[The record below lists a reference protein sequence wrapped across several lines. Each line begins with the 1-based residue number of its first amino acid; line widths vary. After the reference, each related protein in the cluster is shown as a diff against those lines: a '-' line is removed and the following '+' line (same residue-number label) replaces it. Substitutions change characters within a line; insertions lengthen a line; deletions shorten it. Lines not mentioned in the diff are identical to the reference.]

1 MTLAPTTTTQL
12 AELRET
18 AQEIMT
24 ALTRQQDILR
34 LRQIAFQPGL
44 LGVIQALPPAIER
57 AERSLSADEREVVQL
72 RALAETSALVNSSL
86 DVDTVFERALDAVL
100 QLTGAGRG
108 YLFLRES
115 SELVI
120 RAARKQEQP
129 TTDSPSPDEDNQSV
143 SRTILREV
151 IRTGKPLLTNNAAD
165 DPRVTKSATIT
176 KYGLRSVL
184 CVPLLLKGVVEG
196 AVYVDNRFREGVFT
210 ERELA
215 LLTAFSNQIAVAIE
229 NSRLF
234 TSVQASLRDIGG
246 ATELMQNVFTS
257 IASGVITTDARDSI
271 TTFNLAAAD
280 ILSVPPDAPLGQPLR
295 AVLPMLGAEFEEALL
310 DAQTQNSST
319 TLETEAEIVGRGRIA
334 LKLKVSPLK
343 NSDGLTE
350 GIAMVLDDLT
360 AQHERDQ
367 TIDLLRRYLPP
378 GMVESIREIAQL
390 GIGGERREV
399 TCMFID
405 VGAFTSFGA
414 LQPAHMM
421 AMLNVY
427 LEAITN
433 VVHLAGG
440 LIDKYM
446 GSEVMVL
453 FNTQLNPQS
462 DHALRAAETALTMG
476 DALRQLPV
484 QPEAPPYRI
493 GIHTGVATL
502 GNVGGIQ
509 RRSFT
514 ALGDSIN
521 LAKRLQENAA
531 SGQIIVSEAAL
542 RAIQS
547 SAPDAV
553 RAAELPLLQ
562 VRGRQQT
569 TRVYEVA
576 RP

>member
-1 MTLAPTTTTQL
+1 MTIAPTTTTQL
-12 AELRET
+12 AELRES

-24 ALTRQQDILR
+24 ALARQQDILR
-34 LRQIAFQPGL
+34 LRQIAMQPGL
-44 LGVIQALPPAIER
+44 LGVVQALAPSIER
-57 AERSLSADEREVVQL
+57 AERSLSADDKELIQL

-100 QLTGAGRG
+100 RLTGAGRG
-108 YLFLRES
+108 YLLLRDGGGEA
-115 SELVI
+115 VI
-120 RAARKQEQP
+120 RVARKQEEP
-129 TTDSPSPDEDNQSV
+129 NPNAPDDGNQSV

-165 DPRVTKSATIT
+165 DPRISKSATIT
-176 KYGLRSVL
+176 KYSLRSVL
-184 CVPLLLKGVVEG
+184 CVPLILKGVVEG

-210 ERELA
+210 EREMA
-215 LLTAFSNQIAVAIE
+215 LLTAFCNQIAVAIE

-246 ATELMQNVFTS
+246 ATELMQNVFAS
-257 IASGVITTDARDSI
+257 IASGVITTDARDII
-271 TTFNLAAAD
+271 TTFNIAAAD
-280 ILSVPPDAPLGQPLR
+280 ILNVPPDAPFGQPLR
-295 AVLPMLGAEFEEALL
+295 AILPMLGAEFEEALL
-310 DAQTQNSST
+310 DAQTQNISA
-319 TLETEAEIVGRGRIA
+319 TLETEAEIGGRGRIA

-350 GIAMVLDDLT
+350 GVAMVLDDLT
-360 AQHERDQ
+360 AQRERDL
-367 TIDLLRRYLPP
+367 TLDLLRRYLPP
-378 GMVESIREIAQL
+378 GMIESIREIAQL

-399 TCMFID
+399 TCMFVD
-405 VGAFTSFGA
+405 VGVFTHFGA
-414 LQPAHMM
+414 LHPAHVMD
-421 AMLNVY
+421 MLNVY

-453 FNTQLNPQS
+453 FNTQLNPQN
-462 DHALRAAETALTMG
+462 DHAVRAAETALAIG
-476 DALRQLPV
+476 EALRKLPV
-484 QPEAPPYRI
+484 QSEAPPFRV

-531 SGQIIVSEAAL
+531 SGQIILSEAAL
-542 RAIQS
+542 SAVQALAPGLLRAT
-547 SAPDAV
+547 
-553 RAAELPLLQ
+553 ELPPLQ
-562 VRGRQQT
+562 VRGRQQI
-569 TRVYEVA
+569 TRIFEVQ

>member
-1 MTLAPTTTTQL
+1 MTIAPTTTTQL

-18 AQEIMT
+18 AQEVMT
-24 ALTRQQDILR
+24 SLARQQDILR
-34 LRQIAFQPGL
+34 LRQITFQPGL
-44 LGVIQALPPAIER
+44 LGVIQALAPSIER
-57 AERSLSADEREVVQL
+57 AERSLEADERELVQL
-72 RALAETSALVNSSL
+72 RVLAETSALVNSSL

-108 YLFLRES
+108 YLFLRDGSDEPAMH
-115 SELVI
+115 V
-120 RAARKQEQP
+120 ARKQEE
-129 TTDSPSPDEDNQSV
+129 PSPDAPDDDNHSV

-151 IRTGKPLLTNNAAD
+151 IRTGKALLTNNAVD
-165 DPRVTKSATIT
+165 DPRITKSATIT
-176 KYGLRSVL
+176 KYSLRSVL
-184 CVPLLLKGVVEG
+184 CVPLTLKGVVEG
-196 AVYVDNRFREGVFT
+196 AIYVDNRFREGVFT

-234 TSVQASLRDIGG
+234 ASVQASLRDIGG

-280 ILSVPPDAPLGQPLR
+280 ILNQPPDTPFGQPLR

-310 DAQTQNSST
+310 DAQTQNTST
-319 TLETEAEIVGRGRIA
+319 TLEAETEIEGRGRIA

-343 NSDGLTE
+343 NREGQTE
-350 GIAMVLDDLT
+350 GVAMVLDDLT
-360 AQHERDQ
+360 AQRERDQ

-399 TCMFID
+399 SCMFID

-421 AMLNVY
+421 DMLNVY

-453 FNTQLNPQS
+453 FNTQLNPQN
-462 DHALRAAETALTMG
+462 DHAARAAETALTIG
-476 DALRQLPV
+476 ETLRKLPV
-484 QPEAPPYRI
+484 QPEAPAYRI

-531 SGQIIVSEAAL
+531 SGQIIISEATL
-542 RAIQS
+542 EAIRTV
-547 SAPDAV
+547 APNLV
-553 RAAELPLLQ
+553 RASELSPLQ
-562 VRGRQQT
+562 VKGRQQT
-569 TRVYEVA
+569 TRVFEVA